1 VQNDLSVTEGSEA
14 EALGFQFSANLP
26 VVEDLTVEDDNH
38 ILVRAEQGLVAGREV
53 KDA

>member
-1 VQNDLSVTEGSEA
+1 
-14 EALGFQFSANLP
+14 